1 MEKEFMQA
9 FDEYGDAIFRFCFL
23 KVSEIALAEDMTQE
37 TFMRYWQALRRGQEM
52 TNTRSF
58 LYTIA
63 GNLAKD
69 WYKKKKSDS
78 LDYKMEQGFEP
89 RERETRNAQILA
101 EYQEAITKISAL
113 GERDREVLFLRYTE
127 GLDPKDIADIL
138 GESANAV
145 SVRLSRA
152 MKHLQKELGV

>member
-9 FDEYGDAIFRFCFL
+9 FDEHGDAIFRFCFL